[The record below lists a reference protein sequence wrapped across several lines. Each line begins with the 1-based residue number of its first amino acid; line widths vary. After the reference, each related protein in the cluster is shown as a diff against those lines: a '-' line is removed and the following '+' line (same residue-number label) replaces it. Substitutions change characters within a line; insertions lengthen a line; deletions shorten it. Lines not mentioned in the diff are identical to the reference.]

1 MEGARVVKIKLDVPI
16 KIADEEIFELTFK
29 RLTAYGMKS
38 ADKEKGEVG
47 KTIALI
53 AKSARIPKMAVEQL
67 DSADFLKISEAFEDF
82 LSNSPQTGKK
92 SLEG

>member
-1 MEGARVVKIKLDVPI
+1 MKIKLDAPI
-16 KIADEEIFELTFK
+16 RIADEEISELTFK
-29 RLTAYGMKS
+29 RLNAYGMKA
-38 ADKEKGEVG
+38 ADREKGEVG

-53 AKSARIPKMAVEQL
+53 AKSAKIPKMAVEQL

-92 SLEG
+92 SSEQ